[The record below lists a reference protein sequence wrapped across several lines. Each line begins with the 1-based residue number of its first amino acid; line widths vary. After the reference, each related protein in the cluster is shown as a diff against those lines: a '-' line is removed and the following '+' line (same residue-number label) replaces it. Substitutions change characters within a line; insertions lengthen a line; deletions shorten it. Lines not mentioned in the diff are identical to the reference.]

1 MTTIGTTLI
10 TIALILIDTTSIT
23 RTSTTRISITVATMT
38 TSTLVACSPSWG
50 TASEEGHRRYP
61 LCLGAGLSARAEPQN
76 HADEARAACV
86 HILSPAMATDHPE
99 FERQLYDR
107 CVALQMKVTWVLK
120 VEDYQVER
128 SAVASTGEKE

>member
-1 MTTIGTTLI
+1 VKQI
-10 TIALILIDTTSIT
+10 IA
-23 RTSTTRISITVATMT
+23 ATF
-38 TSTLVACSPSWG
+38 
-50 TASEEGHRRYP
+50 
-61 LCLGAGLSARAEPQN
+61 LCLGAGSYARAEPQN

-86 HILSPAMATDHPE
+86 HILSPAMSTDHPA

-128 SAVASTGEKE
+128 SNIASNKEKVE